1 MKNTEIK
8 NSSDNELGEVKSFSA
23 PRLDA
28 KDRLYLR
35 VYLSTLSHSQAHLAV
50 TPGLKHPKED
60 NPFSRKESIAFH
72 ISSALQD
79 RADSMG
85 LGPDVILEKLYKEA
99 TREGAG
105 SNHAARIQ
113 ALTQLGKHFGLFQDK
128 KESAGH
134 TFNIINYGSLEYE
147 PPSLDSVPAKL
158 IESKNEL
165 LDLPDGVVL
174 TDYKD

>member
-1 MKNTEIK
+1 MIDMKENQIE
-8 NSSDNELGEVKSFSA
+8 DGEVKSFST

-28 KDRLYLR
+28 KDRLYVR
-35 VYLSTLSHSQAHLAV
+35 VYLSTLSHSQAHSAV
-50 TPGLKHPKED
+50 VPGLKHPKED
-60 NPFSRKESIAFH
+60 NPFSRKESIQFH

-85 LGPDVILEKLYKEA
+85 LSPELILEKLYKEA

-128 KESAGH
+128 KESTGH
-134 TFNIINYGSLEYE
+134 TFNIINYGTGEESTTLI
-147 PPSLDSVPAKL
+147 DNVPKVL
-158 IESKNEL
+158 IEEI
-165 LDLPDGVVL
+165 DLEVPEGVVL
-174 TDYKD
+174 TDYS